1 MGWEA
6 DEYEQMSAGDMTHIP
21 SICPRTCM
29 KIKCMNILFG
39 KQGSSYSDTKLH

>member
-1 MGWEA
+1 MDWEA

-21 SICPRTCM
+21 SIWPCTCTE
-29 KIKCMNILFG
+29 IKCMNNLFG